1 MATIGSITIAFDT
14 DISRLVSGIEDAVSE
29 VESLKE
35 EINSAGGE
43 VLLRVSVDS
52 RSAASQIAKL
62 KTAADSVSEVSSAV
76 RVKVDGVA
84 DVDRLIS
91 SISGVDNK
99 SVRLAV
105 EASGLSSVDELRA
118 ALAGVQSKSVTAA
131 VEASGLG
138 SVDELRSALDGVESK
153 SVIAAVEAS
162 GLGSVDEL
170 KSALD
175 GINSKSVTAAV
186 EASGLGSVDE
196 LRSALDGVQSKSVTA
211 AVEASGL
218 SSVDDLRS
226 ALDGINS
233 KSVTAAVEASGLGS
247 VDELKAAL
255 AGIQSKSVTAA
266 VEASGLGSVDELKS
280 ALEGIDSK
288 SVTAAVEASGL
299 GSVDELRSA
308 LDGINSKSVT
318 AAVAASGLGDVE
330 SLRQAIDAVQGKS
343 VSVDAKVGGADELAS
358 LPDLLKPISDIDLTA
373 KFASLSSEIEDT
385 IDLFDDLSDK
395 LESLAE
401 ELDSFTA
408 TKVNI
413 KPTVDTTDVAKA
425 IDEAASLADAA
436 KPVVK
441 VTSDKTAVEGV
452 KDAVDGIPKEVT
464 LKSSAKE
471 VVKAA
476 ADAAKEVKPLK
487 SGFYIPIKVAYGSL
501 VEARKAVTGLD
512 VAYRVA
518 AKSLLGFNGTASSSV
533 ITAANITRAWTSAA
547 SAYEASTSSAVLL
560 DKSLRTVAKSGADQK
575 QLSAATVEGGSAF
588 VGAAAGATLHAAATQ
603 AVARATKEFNEP
615 LRESTRFLAE
625 IGIGYAQAAL
635 AAKVAE
641 GSAKLL
647 KTAIES
653 EVNPLAAVSAFSK
666 TYARGLDN
674 LAISAVAA
682 TDRQR
687 VLVRTT
693 ALLEEV
699 SASLRSTG
707 ESVVAPFVT
716 GYTRA
721 RAAGD
726 GYFAAISRG
735 LKGQANSIGPV
746 RKSLE
751 TLSNALEPF
760 TTGFSRAREAGGTF
774 FAAFDRGI
782 TAQLQSI
789 DIFRGAV
796 EAIGS
801 AFKVTGLSSFFEPL
815 ITGFTRARTAGLG
828 YIAAT
833 ARGVSGQL
841 NSLAAYRALSQ
852 AIQSFGDLLVRTGGY
867 FIGVNAS
874 TKAGRIAFDLFR
886 ASVTAMRSTLAE
898 AAGYF
903 GVLRTAASAAIS
915 ALPGGTTVV
924 KAFADGWRELS
935 GIALKVSTNTQYIT
949 GAIKL
954 AATAFTVAA
963 VAGGKFAHELAH
975 MGAEAQST
983 RNLAERFGATTQEIE
998 KLKYAADSAGVGI
1011 GQLAKGQQNLFTSLS
1026 KIRIGQ
1032 INTDNVREAKLAFD
1046 RLGIGMEELK
1056 EKSPQEVFEDIAKK
1070 ITAIKD
1076 PADRTAIAFDLF
1088 GKQGAAILPAL
1099 KSLGQIEKDVERLDV
1114 TTSSLDFSRIEEMNN
1129 SFSRL
1134 KRATASYGEASLA
1147 SYTELQAGFNN
1158 FKADVIGGL
1167 ASLVQNSGSLYA
1179 DFTKPLAVVLE
1190 VFGRIINIILRTAAV
1205 VVKLVSAFSPFPT
1218 VARFAQAL
1226 GEKLKELLEP
1236 VEELVGEVDALVQ
1249 AFYAAMTPDYWTG
1262 ATEGGKSLTK
1272 QLVQTT
1278 QALGVMILSAGVAQ
1292 AAMTGLGY
1300 KPGAALLRLL
1310 GSITI
1315 TKAGLLS
1322 FARTAVSATLAGL
1335 RLLVVGIYQA
1345 SVNFVAAGTRI
1356 AATAIATGAKTVGAW
1371 IIPSISA
1378 MASYVTGVNA
1388 TAIAS
1393 RLAAVNIA
1401 ASWVIATAGLA
1412 LIGVALVAVYENFDN
1427 LKSYFSNFTSNVTK
1441 LFTFEGAADAAK
1453 TVAGAIWNAFKSVL
1467 AGVGG
1472 FVGNIIQRISAA
1484 FANIKPPEAIKAAK
1498 ASAEDIA
1505 RQREKIAQTKFE
1517 TQKAVQVNFG
1527 MVKGEEPVMPKPE
1540 DTNSLVKSITDA
1552 RNEMDSLMIESVK
1565 FGENG
1570 GKAAEETA
1578 SQFDKLQQQLADG
1591 LIDPKQ
1597 FEEQSVKLSKT
1608 LRENLKFFSEDN
1620 ASVARQKNRDFF
1632 KSLND
1637 LVKQSAKDLREIQS
1651 GTVVE
1656 GRFFPTTE
1664 AIKAESNRVQ
1674 AAYEAELKAIQKK
1687 RQKGG
1692 FGSGEAGEQNAAIA
1706 VEEAQRKQKRALENI
1721 GRDTSFA
1728 DDIRKSL
1735 DDAFLS
1741 PVAAFEKRLK
1751 KIAENKS
1758 LSAIEKG
1765 QASALERNQ
1774 FVEQNFGK
1782 TQAETFSERK
1792 SALNRASTPDRTGFR
1807 LISAE
1812 REEVERRKL
1821 RADRRS
1827 AAGIDN
1833 SPAEQ
1838 LQLGL
1843 DKINDVFDVTGKSMA
1858 EIKKKLSPNDFVK
1871 YQEAV
1876 RNNANA
1882 VKESVGIQKPSIVKL
1897 QEAQDKLADAV
1908 GENTISYEEAGSAA
1922 RKLRDDFMSSIGVSK
1937 TPFEEFSGAIDNIAE
1952 QFDAAGKPLDAVREK
1967 LKGNAEKLGLFDR
1980 AVKAARDNLL
1990 ASLGIEKTPQQVFE
2004 EQMKKIDEAVN
2015 STDKEKK
2022 ITPEQATQA
2031 RINATRKRDEAL
2043 GGESAN
2049 DFGSRIAEQ
2058 RKKIEEAYGATGEN
2072 DPKKLKDAMK
2082 ELDKQKKQVARD
2094 YGAKG
2099 QKDPEKFR
2107 AATAEIEFK
2116 RKQINEDFGGAQKD
2130 PEKFKSAMRKL
2141 NESVPGAEPQSP
2153 VDKFKE
2159 DLEKLKY
2166 TFKEGTPEFNQGKK
2180 NLQAQLQEDLK
2191 PALDSTKADRRGIE
2205 GSDARSKG
2213 GVDTFFRILR
2223 GNDNPS
2229 LKAQLDVAR
2238 NTKILA
2244 DAAKNKDAAPVI
2256 AQLAAK

>member
-1 MATIGSITIAFDT
+1 MATIGSITIAFSADLQGLS
-14 DISRLVSGIEDAVSE
+14 DGIE
-29 VESLKE
+29 ESL
-35 EINSAGGE
+35 
-43 VLLRVSVDS
+43 
-52 RSAASQIAKL
+52 
-62 KTAADSVSEVSSAV
+62 
-76 RVKVDGVA
+76 
-84 DVDRLIS
+84 
-91 SISGVDNK
+91 
-99 SVRLAV
+99 
-105 EASGLSSVDELRA
+105 
-118 ALAGVQSKSVTAA
+118 
-131 VEASGLG
+131 
-138 SVDELRSALDGVESK
+138 
-153 SVIAAVEAS
+153 
-162 GLGSVDEL
+162 
-170 KSALD
+170 
-175 GINSKSVTAAV
+175 
-186 EASGLGSVDE
+186 
-196 LRSALDGVQSKSVTA
+196 
-211 AVEASGL
+211 
-218 SSVDDLRS
+218 
-226 ALDGINS
+226 
-233 KSVTAAVEASGLGS
+233 
-247 VDELKAAL
+247 
-255 AGIQSKSVTAA
+255 
-266 VEASGLGSVDELKS
+266 
-280 ALEGIDSK
+280 
-288 SVTAAVEASGL
+288 
-299 GSVDELRSA
+299 
-308 LDGINSKSVT
+308 
-318 AAVAASGLGDVE
+318 
-330 SLRQAIDAVQGKS
+330 
-343 VSVDAKVGGADELAS
+343 
-358 LPDLLKPISDIDLTA
+358 
-373 KFASLSSEIEDT
+373 
-385 IDLFDDLSDK
+385 DLFDDLKEGIEELSDNLSGLSENEVKIKAAVDTADVKKARGEVDK
-395 LESLAE
+395 LA
-401 ELDSFTA
+401 
-408 TKVNI
+408 
-413 KPTVDTTDVAKA
+413 DVAEK
-425 IDEAASLADAA
+425 SN
-436 KPVVK
+436 PVVK
-441 VTSDKTAVEGV
+441 VTADKTAVDEL
-452 KDAVDGIPKEVT
+452 KDAVEATPKEVT

-588 VGAAAGATLHAAATQ
+588 VGAAAGASLHAAATQ
-603 AVARATKEFNEP
+603 AVARATKDFNEP

-653 EVNPLAAVSAFSK
+653 EVNPLAAVAAFSK

-760 TTGFSRAREAGGTF
+760 TTGFARARESGVSF

-789 DIFRGAV
+789 NIFRGAV
-796 EAIGS
+796 ESIGS
-801 AFKVTGLSSFFEPL
+801 AFRFTGLSSFFEPL
-815 ITGFTRARTAGLG
+815 IVGFTRARVAGLG

-874 TKAGRIAFDLFR
+874 TRAGRIAFDLFR

-935 GIALKVSTNTQYIT
+935 GTALKVSTNTQYLT

-954 AATAFTVAA
+954 AATAFAVAS

-975 MGAEAQST
+975 MGQEAQST
-983 RNLAERFGATTQEIE
+983 RNLADRFGATTQEIE

-1011 GQLAKGQQNLFTSLS
+1011 GQLAKGQQMLFTSLS
-1026 KIRIGQ
+1026 KIRVGQ

-1046 RLGIGMEELK
+1046 KLGIGMEELK

-1070 ITAIKD
+1070 LTAIKD

-1114 TTSSLDFSRIEEMNN
+1114 TTSSLDFTRIEEMNK
-1129 SFSRL
+1129 SFERL
-1134 KRATASYGEASLA
+1134 KRATTSYSEAALA

-1167 ASLVQNSGSLYA
+1167 ATLVQNSGSLYA
-1179 DFTKPLAVVLE
+1179 DFTKPIAVVLE
-1190 VFGRIINIILRTAAV
+1190 VFGRIINVILRAAGV

-1218 VARFAQAL
+1218 IARFAQAL
-1226 GEKLKELLEP
+1226 GEKIKEMIEPLEEA
-1236 VEELVGEVDALVQ
+1236 VSAADAFVQ
-1249 AFYAAMTPDYWTG
+1249 SLYAAMTPDYWTG
-1262 ATEGGKSLTK
+1262 ATEGGKTLTQ
-1272 QLVQTT
+1272 QLIDTT
-1278 QALGVMILSAGVAQ
+1278 KALGIMIVSAGVAQ
-1292 AAMTGLGY
+1292 AAMAGLGY
-1300 KPGAALLRLL
+1300 KPGAALMKLL

-1322 FARTAVSATLAGL
+1322 FARTAVSATLSGL
-1335 RLLVVGIYQA
+1335 KLLVVGLYQT

-1356 AATAIATGAKTVGAW
+1356 IATSIAIGLQTVGAW
-1371 IIPSISA
+1371 VLPSLAA
-1378 MASYVTGVNA
+1378 MASYVTGINA
-1388 TAIAS
+1388 TAIAT
-1393 RLAAVNIA
+1393 RIAAIGMA
-1401 ASWVIATAGLA
+1401 ASWVIATAGIA
-1412 LIGVALVAVYENFDN
+1412 LIPIAIAAVYQNFDQLVAF
-1427 LKSYFSNFTSNVTK
+1427 FSDFTGNVSK
-1441 LFTFEGAADAAK
+1441 LFTFAGATDAAK
-1453 TVAGAIWNAFKSVL
+1453 AVAGAIWNAFKSVL
-1467 AGVGG
+1467 AGIGG
-1472 FVGNIIQRISAA
+1472 FVGSIIQKIINA
-1484 FANIKPPEAIKAAK
+1484 FAGIKQPEAINATK
-1498 ASAEDIA
+1498 ASAEEILK
-1505 RQREKIAQTKFE
+1505 QREKIAQAKFE

-1527 MVKGEEPVMPKPE
+1527 MVKGDEPVMPKPDDVE
-1540 DTNSLVKSITDA
+1540 VFTKTLGDA
-1552 RNEMDSLMIESVK
+1552 RDEMDSLMIESAR
-1565 FGENG
+1565 FGETA
-1570 GKAAEETA
+1570 GKAADEA
-1578 SQFDKLQQQLADG
+1578 ANRFDKLQRQLTDEINP
-1591 LIDPKQ
+1591 LDPETFRKKS
-1597 FEEQSVKLSKT
+1597 EEIAKD
-1608 LRENLKFFSEDN
+1608 LRDNLKYFNDDN
-1620 ASVARQKNRDFF
+1620 AEVARQKNREFF

-1637 LVKQSAKDLREIQS
+1637 LVKQSAKEIRDIQS

-1656 GRFFPTTE
+1656 GRLFPTTD

-1674 AAYEAELKAIQKK
+1674 AVYEAELKAIQKK

-1706 VEEAQRKQKRALENI
+1706 VEEAQRRQKRALENI

-1728 DDIRKSL
+1728 DDLRKSL
-1735 DDAFLS
+1735 EDALLT
-1741 PVAAFEKRLK
+1741 PVGEYEKRLK
-1751 KIAENKS
+1751 KIAANKS
-1758 LSAIEKG
+1758 LSPIEKG
-1765 QASALERNQ
+1765 QAFTAERKT

-1782 TQAETFSERK
+1782 TQAESFTERRQ
-1792 SALNRASTPDRTGFR
+1792 ALDKASRPDQTGFR
-1807 LISAE
+1807 AISKD

-1843 DKINDVFDVTGKSMA
+1843 DKINDVFNVTGKSME
-1858 EIKKKLSPNDFVK
+1858 EIKEKLSPNDFVK
-1871 YQEAV
+1871 YQEAIK
-1876 RNNANA
+1876 NNVNA

-1922 RKLRDDFMSSIGVSK
+1922 RKLRDDFMSSLGVAK
-1937 TPFEEFSGAIDNIAE
+1937 TPFEEFSGALDNIAD
-1952 QFDAAGKPLDAVREK
+1952 QFDMAGQPLDSVREK
-1967 LKGNAEKLGLFDR
+1967 LKDNAEKLGLFDR

-2004 EQMKKIDEAVN
+2004 DQMKKIDEAAN

-2058 RKKIEEAYGATGEN
+2058 RKKIEEAYG
-2072 DPKKLKDAMK
+2072 KD
-2082 ELDKQKKQVARD
+2082 
-2094 YGAKG
+2094 GAN
-2099 QKDPEKFR
+2099 DPEKFR
-2107 AATAEIEFK
+2107 
-2116 RKQINEDFGGAQKD
+2116 
-2130 PEKFKSAMRKL
+2130 SSMRKL
-2141 NESVPGAEPQSP
+2141 NETIPGAEQQSP
-2153 VDKFKE
+2153 VQKFQE
-2159 DLEKLKY
+2159 DLAKLKAS
-2166 TFKEGTPEFNQGKK
+2166 FGEGTPEFEQGKK
-2180 NLQAQLQEDLK
+2180 NLQAQLQQDLA
-2191 PALDSTKADRRGIE
+2191 PALDATKQDRRGIE

-2229 LKAQLDVAR
+2229 LKAQLDTAR
-2238 NTKILA
+2238 NTRLLLE
-2244 DAAKNKDAAPVI
+2244 AAKDKDAAPVI
-2256 AQLAAK
+2256 AQLSAK